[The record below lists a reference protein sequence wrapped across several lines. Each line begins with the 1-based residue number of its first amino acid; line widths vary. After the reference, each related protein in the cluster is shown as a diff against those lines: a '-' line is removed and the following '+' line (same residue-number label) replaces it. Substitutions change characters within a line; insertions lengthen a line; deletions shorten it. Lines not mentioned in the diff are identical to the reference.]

1 MGKRG
6 EDHRVGGLLQREI
19 AHGVGVL
26 QLVLDAAGLA
36 DTRDRG
42 RSEGEDDRFVD
53 ACKLLAEAADDGV
66 DLFLGGLTLVPVV
79 KDNDRHGVIRRD
91 RAREQREALHAED
104 VFDAVLIRGHVF
116 DAFEYFEGAFALRAV
131 GELDVDEEVALVFVG
146 QEAGGDELKAVAR
159 GEGDPAEEQHGHDG
173 QADAFVDEPEI
184 PAAGLVERRVK
195 ELKQR
200 EADGLGGLEDQGAE
214 HRAERQRVDGREAG
228 GKDNYPWIHIPVG
241 YFKTMHNPDVDWCY
255 KTEPDESMNDISIRY
270 PRGKTLGGSSSINGL
285 LYVRGQHRDYDVW
298 RQLGNTGWS
307 WDDVLPY
314 FIKAENQER
323 GKSEF
328 HGVGGPLSVSD
339 QRIQLPLLNEFQNA
353 AEEFGIPKTK
363 DFNTGDNHGCGYFQV
378 TEKDGFRCSTAVGYL
393 NPIKN
398 RKNLKIITKAH
409 VKKINFENKTA
420 KEVEYWQENE
430 LKKVKANKEIILS
443 SGAIGSPQILQVSG
457 IGNTDKLKNLGI
469 DVVHEL
475 KGVGENLQDHLM
487 FRPIYK
493 IHGIK
498 SLNKKVNSLFG
509 NLMIGLEYIF
519 NRSGPMTM
527 GASQLCMFAKS
538 DPSLELP
545 DLQWHVQPMSMDTL
559 GATKN
564 HDFHAFTPTVSNV
577 RPSSRGHVSIVDK
590 DSRTY
595 AKIKMNY
602 LSTDEDR
609 RIAAKGLK
617 LTRKIVLES
626 ETFKKYSPEEY
637 RPGINI
643 NDDEE
648 LVKEASNYAQTIFHP
663 VGTCKMGQDD
673 MAVVDEKLKV
683 KGIKNLRVIDA
694 SIMPNI
700 TSGNTNA
707 PTIMIAEKGADMIL
721 EH

>member
-1 MGKRG
+1 MENFDYIIIGAGSAGCVLANRLS
-6 EDHRVGGLLQREI
+6 EDPTNKVLLI
-19 AHGVGVL
+19 
-26 QLVLDAAGLA
+26 
-36 DTRDRG
+36 
-42 RSEGEDDRFVD
+42 
-53 ACKLLAEAADDGV
+53 
-66 DLFLGGLTLVPVV
+66 
-79 KDNDRHGVIRRD
+79 
-91 RAREQREALHAED
+91 
-104 VFDAVLIRGHVF
+104 
-116 DAFEYFEGAFALRAV
+116 
-131 GELDVDEEVALVFVG
+131 
-146 QEAGGDELKAVAR
+146 
-159 GEGDPAEEQHGHDG
+159 
-173 QADAFVDEPEI
+173 
-184 PAAGLVERRVK
+184 
-195 ELKQR
+195 
-200 EADGLGGLEDQGAE
+200 
-214 HRAERQRVDGREAG
+214 EAG

-241 YFKTMHNPDVDWCY
+241 YFKTMHNPTVDWCY
-255 KTEPDESMNDISIRY
+255 KTEPDQTMNNRSIRY
-270 PRGKTLGGSSSINGL
+270 PRGKTLGGSSAINGL
-285 LYVRGQHRDYDVW
+285 LYIRGQSRDYDVW
-298 RQLGNTGWS
+298 RQLGNSGWG

-323 GKSEF
+323 GKDDF
-328 HGVGGPLSVSD
+328 HGVDGPLSVSD

-398 RKNLKIITKAH
+398 RKNLSIVTNAH

-420 KEVEYWQENE
+420 KSVEYWQDNE
-430 LKKVKANKEIILS
+430 LKKINSNKEIILIFWSNWFS
-443 SGAIGSPQILQVSG
+443 SNFTNIRYRNS
-457 IGNTDKLKNLGI
+457 DKLKNLGI
-469 DVVHEL
+469 EIIHEL

-493 IHGIK
+493 VHGLK
-498 SLNKKVNSLFG
+498 SLNKKINSLFG

-527 GASQLCMFAKS
+527 GASQMCMFAKS
-538 DPSLELP
+538 DPTLELP

-564 HDFHAFTPTVSNV
+564 HDFHAFTPTVSNI
-577 RPSSRGHVSIVDK
+577 RPTSRGHVSITDK

-602 LSTDEDR
+602 LSTDHDR
-609 RIAAKGLK
+609 MVAAKGLK
-617 LTRKIVLES
+617 LTRKIVMES
-626 ETFKKYSPEEY
+626 ETFKKYRPEEY
-637 RPGINI
+637 RPGIDI
-643 NDDEE
+643 NDNEE
-648 LVKEASNYAQTIFHP
+648 LVKAGSDYTQTIFHP

-673 MAVVDEKLKV
+673 MAVVDEKLRV

-721 EH
+721 TN